1 MSVRVDVEEL
11 EHNMAKLTVT
21 ADPEDFDKAI
31 TYAYKKVKNQLS
43 VPGFRR
49 GKVPQA
55 MIEKMYGPEMFYEDA
70 ANYLVPQAYDDA
82 VGQLKDII
90 ITSQPEITLEQI
102 AKGKDFIFTAKV
114 ATKPEAQLGQ
124 YTEIEVEEEPIEVTD
139 EEVDQKIEAE
149 QKKNARQVKVDRPA
163 QEGDTVVIDY
173 VGTVDGEEFVGGSAE
188 NYSLELGSKTFI
200 PGFEDQLVGV
210 SAGDEK
216 EVNVK
221 FPEDYN
227 AKDLAGQDA
236 VVKVTVHEVQEK
248 QLPEINDEFAQ
259 EVSEFDTLDEYKA
272 DVEKTIRDQKE
283 KAALSARQQA
293 VVDKIVENAEIDI
306 PEPMVDTQARQMIDG
321 YARQLQYSG
330 LSLQQYY
337 QFSGLTEDDLLEQMK
352 PQALKNIQSRLVL
365 EAVAKAEN
373 LEATEEET
381 TAEIQKMADQY
392 NMELEKVR
400 DMLTETE
407 IDMINSDISSN
418 KALDFVTN
426 RAVVVPKKPEEE
438 PAADAQEADAQ
449 EAADAPAE
457 DKTEE

>member
-1 MSVRVDVEEL
+1 
-11 EHNMAKLTVT
+11 
-21 ADPEDFDKAI
+21 
-31 TYAYKKVKNQLS
+31 
-43 VPGFRR
+43 
-49 GKVPQA
+49 
-55 MIEKMYGPEMFYEDA
+55 
-70 ANYLVPQAYDDA
+70 
-82 VGQLKDII
+82 
-90 ITSQPEITLEQI
+90 
-102 AKGKDFIFTAKV
+102 
-114 ATKPEAQLGQ
+114 
-124 YTEIEVEEEPIEVTD
+124 
-139 EEVDQKIEAE
+139 
-149 QKKNARQVKVDRPA
+149 
-163 QEGDTVVIDY
+163 
-173 VGTVDGEEFVGGSAE
+173 
-188 NYSLELGSKTFI
+188 
-200 PGFEDQLVGV
+200 
-210 SAGDEK
+210 
-216 EVNVK
+216 
-221 FPEDYN
+221 
-227 AKDLAGQDA
+227 
-236 VVKVTVHEVQEK
+236 
-248 QLPEINDEFAQ
+248 
-259 EVSEFDTLDEYKA
+259 
-272 DVEKTIRDQKE
+272 
-283 KAALSARQQA
+283 
-293 VVDKIVENAEIDI
+293 
-306 PEPMVDTQARQMIDG
+306 MIDG